1 MRDKRD
7 IGPAIAALAGRQG
20 GVVGIGQL
28 LAAGLTRAAVAR
40 RVAAGALHPLQRGVY
55 AVGHRDLAVRGRR
68 WAAVLAYAPDGV
80 LSDRSAAAAYG
91 FVTGGGLLHVTVR
104 PAGRRPRD
112 GVRLHRRR
120 LAPDEITRLDGLP
133 VTAPARTLLDLAAA
147 LPPPRL
153 STAISRAEQLRLLS
167 FADLHALLRRHPSRP
182 GSPSL
187 RAALA
192 RYTGPRDTRSE
203 LEDLIAELCD
213 RHRLER
219 PEHNVVVEGHTRDF
233 AWPAR
238 RLVVEGDSFTWH
250 RSPIAFDADRE
261 RDLALVLSGWR
272 ALRFTHHQVT
282 RRPGWVAAA
291 IGAALRAG

>member
-1 MRDKRD
+1 MRDRRD

-28 LAAGLTRAAVAR
+28 LAAGLTRAAVSR
-40 RVAAGALHPLQRGVY
+40 RVAAGVLHPLQRGVY
-55 AVGHRDLAVRGRR
+55 AVGHRDLGVAGRR

-80 LSDRSAAAAYG
+80 ISDRTAAAAFG
-91 FVTGGGLLHVTVR
+91 LLSGGGTLHVTV
-104 PAGRRPRD
+104 AATGRRPRD
-112 GVRLHRRR
+112 GIRMHRRR

-133 VTAPARTLLDLAAA
+133 ITTPARTLLDLAAT
-147 LPPPRL
+147 LPAPRL
-153 STAISRAEQLRLLS
+153 ITLISRAEQHRLLD
-167 FADLHALLRRHPSRP
+167 FADLHALGRRHSGRAGSR
-182 GSPSL
+182 SL

-192 RYTGPRDTRSE
+192 RYAGPRDTRSE

-219 PEHNVVVEGHTRDF
+219 PEHNVVIEGHVRDF

-238 RLVVEGDSFTWH
+238 RLVVEGDSFAWH
-250 RSPIAFDADRE
+250 RTPTALDIDRE
-261 RDLALVLSGWR
+261 RDLTLVLSGWR

-282 RRPGWVAAA
+282 RRPAWVGAA
-291 IGAALRAG
+291 IRAALRIR

>member
-7 IGPAIAALAGRQG
+7 IGLEIAALAGRQG

-28 LAAGLTRAAVAR
+28 LAAELTRAAVSR
-40 RVAAGALHPLQRGVY
+40 RVAAGVLHPLQRGVY
-55 AVGHRDLAVRGRR
+55 AVGHRHLGAHGRR

-80 LSDRSAAAAYG
+80 LSDRTAAAAYG
-91 FVTGGGLLHVTVR
+91 WVSGGGMLHVTV
-104 PAGRRPRD
+104 PATGRRRRD

-120 LAPDEITRLDGLP
+120 LASDETTRLDGVP
-133 VTAPARTLLDLAAA
+133 ITTPARTLLDLAIA
-147 LPPPRL
+147 LPAPRL
-153 STAISRAEQLRLLS
+153 ITVISRAEQHRLLD
-167 FADLHALLRRHPSRP
+167 FADLHALLRRHHGRAGAASM
-182 GSPSL
+182 

-192 RYTGPRDTRSE
+192 RYGGPRDTRSE

-219 PEHNVVVEGHTRDF
+219 PEHNVVVEGFARDF

-250 RSPIAFDADRE
+250 RTPTALDADRE
-261 RDLALVLSGWR
+261 RDLTLVLSGWR

-282 RRPGWVAAA
+282 RRPAWVGAA
-291 IGAALRAG
+291 IRAALADR